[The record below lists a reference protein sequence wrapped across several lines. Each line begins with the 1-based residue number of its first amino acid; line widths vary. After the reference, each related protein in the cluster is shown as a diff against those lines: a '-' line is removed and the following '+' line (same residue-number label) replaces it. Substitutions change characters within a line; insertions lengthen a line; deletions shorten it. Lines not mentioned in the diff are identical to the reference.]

1 MAAIQ
6 SLTLRQ
12 AILERVKDL
21 TEDELREVVQ
31 ESTGSDERSL
41 PGLGV
46 LFEIMWEHLDE
57 RTKKKLI
64 VTLKANLPQPSQN
77 QNQSQSQ
84 PLE

>member
-12 AILERVKDL
+12 AIIERVKNL

-31 ESTGSDERSL
+31 DSTGSDERSL

-46 LFEIMWEHLDE
+46 LFEIMWEHLDDH
-57 RTKKKLI
+57 TKEKLI
-64 VTLKANLPQPSQN
+64 ATLKVNLPQESQIHN
-77 QNQSQSQ
+77 Q
-84 PLE
+84 PTE